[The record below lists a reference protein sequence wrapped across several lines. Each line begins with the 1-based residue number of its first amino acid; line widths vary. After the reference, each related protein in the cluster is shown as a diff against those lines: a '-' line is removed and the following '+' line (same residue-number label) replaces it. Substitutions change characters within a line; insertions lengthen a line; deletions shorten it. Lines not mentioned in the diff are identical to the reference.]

1 MRIVPAVIGGA
12 AAVVALAGVAA
23 AVVTPAH
30 EASAPSAS
38 PGASAAAG
46 PHGAATGHAT
56 AAGASLTERAG
67 EQIVTLSLPG
77 GSYTPQAP
85 AGATDDYRC
94 FVLDLPAGASGYATG
109 FEVVPGNPDVTHH
122 AILYKVYPDQVAG
135 AVELEAADDT
145 PGYECFGGSGL
156 PRRSG
161 QGIQKALNESD
172 WVTAWAPG
180 GDAADTPDGYGVE
193 IPDGGKVVLQM
204 HYNTRKTIAPDNT
217 VVKLRMAPG
226 DSGKKPLYS
235 MLMPAPVE
243 LPCTEGQS
251 GPLCDRDAAVAD
263 VISRFGA
270 GSALMVSGL
279 HMLCRTDVAP
289 SPTQSCTRKV
299 TEPTTVFASAG
310 HMHLLGRSIT
320 IDVNQ
325 GTPEEKRILDV
336 QAYDFD
342 RQDAVPLAEPVQLQ
356 AGDRV
361 TVTCTHDA
369 SLRGKLPGVPDEP
382 RYVVWGE
389 GTTDEMCLGV
399 LVTGKDA

>member
-1 MRIVPAVIGGA
+1 MRVIPAVIGGA
-12 AAVVALAGVAA
+12 AAVVAVAGVAA

-30 EASAPSAS
+30 EAGTSSGATSAASTAS
-38 PGASAAAG
+38 P
-46 PHGAATGHAT
+46 HGVATGHAT
-56 AAGASLTERAG
+56 AAGAALQERPG

-85 AGATDDYRC
+85 AGGTDDYRC

-122 AILYKVYPDQVAG
+122 AILYKVYPEQVAG
-135 AVELEAADDT
+135 AAELDAADDR

-156 PRRSG
+156 PRRG
-161 QGIQKALNESD
+161 QGIQKSLNESD
-172 WVTAWAPG
+172 WITAWAPG
-180 GDAADTPDGYGVE
+180 GDASDTPDGYGVE

-217 VVKLRMAPG
+217 LVRLRMSPA

-235 MLMPAPVE
+235 MLMAAPVE
-243 LPCTEGQS
+243 LPCVEGQS
-251 GPLCDRDAAVAD
+251 GPLCDRDAAIAD
-263 VISRFGA
+263 VVNRFGR
-270 GSALMVSGL
+270 GSGAMVAGL
-279 HMLCRTDVAP
+279 HMLCQSEVTP
-289 SPTQSCTRKV
+289 GPTQSCSRTI
-299 TEPTTVFASAG
+299 TEPATVFASAG

-320 IDVNQ
+320 IDVNA
-325 GTPEEKRILDV
+325 GTPSERRILDV
-336 QAYDFD
+336 PAYDFD
-342 RQDAVPLAEPVQLQ
+342 RQDAVPLSEPYQLN

-361 TVTCTHDA
+361 TVTCTHDNG
-369 SLRGKLPGVPDEP
+369 LRGKLPGVPDEP

-399 LVTGKDA
+399 LITGKDA